1 MVVVVVVVY
10 ILITSHIKV
19 MSRIQRPLR
28 HASVLSMMMAGKT
41 YVKNLKSTKP
51 TFASPTTDI
60 SERLEAVSFL
70 TLLAQYAAATG
81 HV

>member
-1 MVVVVVVVY
+1 
-10 ILITSHIKV
+10 
-19 MSRIQRPLR
+19 
-28 HASVLSMMMAGKT
+28 MMMAGKT